1 MSDPIDAL
9 AVGLTQDHRAAQT
22 KRGRGKAKDEAPAAG
37 TADEGN
43 AATDP
48 AASDATT
55 TDVAPSDASAPSS
68 TSGAGEPTPPAPDE
82 DRESVHERRME
93 RLHNLVEEAKFESG
107 TAFGDLRDTVLEIVK
122 HRPKVWSAMDQSEQ
136 RDLIRFVEAAAKRIL
151 NKVVQVVAEEG
162 AESINATLTP
172 TWAVKGETIEA
183 KVKIDHVD
191 NEILTDLFKLA
202 GHRIVLVSADDARFS
217 GARKPQ
223 DGEPDQPEIPFGD
236 DVRQPAPEPTTAS
249 QAQPGPAGDEDLT
262 DDDFGVFDPAREE
275 WLADEAG
282 GDEGWTPDVET
293 AGRWPHAKATEL
305 AEEFSDEHGTVET
318 RRL

>member
-22 KRGRGKAKDEAPAAG
+22 KRGRGKAKDETPPAAEQGNDETASAAPASAEVS
-37 TADEGN
+37 D
-43 AATDP
+43 AAT
-48 AASDATT
+48 
-55 TDVAPSDASAPSS
+55 VNSDASAAE
-68 TSGAGEPTPPAPDE
+68 TAPTPSAPGE

-93 RLHNLVEEAKFESG
+93 RLHNLVEEAEFESG

-122 HRPKVWSAMDQSEQ
+122 HRPKLWSAMDQSEQ

-151 NKVVQVVAEEG
+151 AKVVQVVAEQG
-162 AESINATLTP
+162 VDSIDATLTSQF
-172 TWAVKGETIEA
+172 AVKGETLEA
-183 KVKIDHVD
+183 KVKVDHIDNDVLAD
-191 NEILTDLFKLA
+191 VFKLA
-202 GHRIVLVSADDARFS
+202 GHRIVIISADDKAFS

-249 QAQPGPAGDEDLT
+249 QAQPGPDGDEDLA

-282 GDEGWTPDVET
+282 GDDGWTPDVEA

-305 AEEFSDEHGTVET
+305 AEEFSDKHGTVET